1 MTAVPVPADP
11 GLRRELEHP
20 HEAALAALADPGT
33 SSLAAV
39 TWSAT
44 HLAAVAR
51 VLHPLAGRVLPHGR
65 ERLRVLVATDHGLQQ
80 ALWWLDRRLTG
91 DMRVA
96 DHDVAALQDDVVL
109 ALERHA
115 RQERTV
121 VDELV
126 QHLSAPDQQALA
138 ARLATAVRHAPT
150 RPHPDAPVHGLVAAL
165 AFGVDAGI
173 DHARD
178 LLDNR
183 SWPTPHDE
191 HAARVSGRWGAYLTA
206 APYPRLPEPEPATE
220 PAPEPTPEPTPEQSH
235 DASGQP

>member
-1 MTAVPVPADP
+1 MTAVPLPGDP
-11 GLRRELEHP
+11 VLRRELEHP

-51 VLHPLAGRVLPHGR
+51 VLHPLAGRVLPNGR
-65 ERLRVLVATDHGLQQ
+65 ERLRGLCATDHALQQ

-96 DHDVAALQDDVVL
+96 DHDVVALQDDVVL
-109 ALERHA
+109 ALEEHV
-115 RQERTV
+115 RQERAV

-126 QHLSAPDQQALA
+126 QQLSAAEQQALA
-138 ARLATAVRHAPT
+138 GRLATAVRHAPT
-150 RPHPDAPVHGLVAAL
+150 RPHPDAPVHGPVAAL

-191 HAARVSGRWGAYLTA
+191 HAARVPGRWGAYLTA
-206 APYPRLPEPEPATE
+206 APYPRLPEAEPAPPPAPE
-220 PAPEPTPEPTPEQSH
+220 PAPERSH
-235 DASGQP
+235 DASGLP